1 MKRKCLDSALN
12 GLNLCS
18 FFCQMV
24 KVMIQMC
31 GLCWLTRHNE
41 QVSVVVLPQRLHH
54 PRSWC
59 QTQWCP
65 LCWWQPGHFW
75 RAAWSLS
82 SYNPLW
88 WWRSSSPRWEQHDA
102 ICAARRE
109 KWFETPA
116 RRFKFQVCQVSLVM
130 VLSGYLATC
139 AKELVCCHCL
149 SGLRKIKIKPDGCI
163 MSSGNSPAVVES
175 SISPNT
181 SFDQMSKCTWSFC
194 QNLRYCCCL
203 HSWYTSTVII
213 CSSFSA

>member
-139 AKELVCCHCL
+139 AKELVCLPL
-149 SGLRKIKIKPDGCI
+149 SFWTPKDKDKAWWLHHEQWKFTGGCGEFNLSQYQFWPNVQMHMKFLSELKI
-163 MSSGNSPAVVES
+163 
-175 SISPNT
+175 
-181 SFDQMSKCTWSFC
+181 
-194 QNLRYCCCL
+194 LL
-203 HSWYTSTVII
+203 L
-213 CSSFSA
+213 SALLIYFNCYYL